1 MSNTKVDISLKSKG
15 DPTVNLTIIEAP
27 EISESSS
34 SSPVIN
40 FITTGAQG
48 PTGVQGQDGVAEIST
63 GQITSDHLSSN
74 SVGQDEIANGSVT
87 YNKLASSSVRGNR
100 ISSSAIT
107 SSKIANGAVT
117 QSKLAQ
123 NSVGTDQIINGTI
136 TAELLQDL
144 TIIGDKLE
152 DLGISTGK
160 LQDLIITTAKLRDRN
175 VTGIKIAE
183 NADLDGEIKV
193 HNLKLKGYSPAV
205 ITGPDS
211 DALHIKSNQTID
223 FLNSS
228 GVTIATLDQ
237 NGNLSISGTVDGR
250 DIASDGVKLDGI
262 ADNEIIDWTTDQGSV
277 NINPGNYTD
286 TVYTHPSSHPIS
298 LIAGL
303 QTSLNSKTTLSAFN
317 AAVSGLQSDIDAKQD
332 AIGNEDLTIQQ
343 TDGLQDALNGK
354 VDDSQVLT
362 NVPANAVFTDTVY
375 THPTNH
381 AISVITG
388 LQSALDAKQ
397 DGIGSED
404 LTIAMTDGLQD
415 ALNAKVDDSQ
425 VLTNVPA
432 NAVFTDTNTTYSI
445 QDGELSQNNF
455 TNADHTKLNGI
466 EANAT
471 ADQTQADINALGITA
486 VGIAG
491 PTDGDVLISTDG
503 SISVILDNDNDESNQ
518 YFEVRNSAT
527 GVIFLV
533 NENGNVDVGGT
544 VDGRDVSADGTKLDG
559 IENGATADQTKADI
573 DALGISASSAIS
585 LTVGNK
591 TIVGNLIITGTVDG
605 IDIATDV
612 AANTLKTSF
621 PGFGT
626 TAGTALEGSTTI
638 PTQYTDAL
646 AVHAVENAT
655 LTLDNDLTVDS
666 GFIYIHDQAST
677 AKSRIGTETLTGNQT
692 VYLPDAS
699 GTMALTNKTIQQF
712 NLSFA
717 DDIGSTQHY
726 LSWRDQYEQSNISS
740 DLTDTNYLVPAN
752 GRVKCVYMRV
762 GTRVYSRTM
771 TVRVYSQ
778 NAGFLQSQVQQE
790 SEATSISSS
799 DDFEVFAFYFDNA
812 EHFQAGDSI
821 KISVQDSADSGNTQ
835 IYHVTAV
842 LEFDYTQ
849 MGRTTSGE
857 LA

>member
-726 LSWRDQYEQSNISS
+726 LSWRDQYEQSSINS
-740 DLTDTNYLVPAN
+740 DVTDTNYLVPAN

-762 GTRVYSRTM
+762 GSRVYSRTM

-778 NAGFLQSQVQQE
+778 NAGFMQSQVQQE